1 MKYRGKFFWISFT
14 TSLTVLALIVTGLFA
29 GGVAAAVPIA
39 GVGGFMV
46 EADKIVATNFKLLP
60 KFGPTSTKKVTPQ
73 AALQMDAEITGM
85 KLYKDFDVPN
95 MGTIRVL
102 VTSSGVA
109 KSTGMVMDAS
119 KVEGN
124 HSFKKFTT
132 KENYSSDLLKTF
144 DMSADHLVLTN
155 AKLRGHYLFNNTI
168 SIPGMKLEFQKLN

>member
-1 MKYRGKFFWISFT
+1 MRYRGKLFWISLV
-14 TSLTVLALIVTGLFA
+14 TSFTVLSLLVTGLLA

-46 EADKIVATNFKLLP
+46 EADKIVATDFKLLP
-60 KFGPTSTKKVTPQ
+60 KMGPTSEKKMTPQ
-73 AALQMDAEITGM
+73 AAMQMDAEIYGM
-85 KLYKDFDVPN
+85 KLYKDFDIPGYGKV
-95 MGTIRVL
+95 RVL
-102 VTSSGVA
+102 VTCSGVA

-132 KENYSSDLLKTF
+132 KENYSQDVQKKF
-144 DMSADHLVLTN
+144 EMSANSLVLTN

-168 SIPGMKLEFQKLN
+168 SLPGMKLEFQKLN